1 MKAIRVHQPGGP
13 EVLEL
18 EEVPDPQPAAG
29 EALVRMEAIGV
40 NFIEVYQRKGQ
51 YRLPLPTTPGT
62 EGAGR
67 VVELG
72 PDVTG
77 LKVGDRV
84 ASVNFKGAY
93 AELALAPVER
103 LVVLPESIDVKL
115 AAAVVLQGMTAHYL
129 TVSTYPLTSESHCLI
144 HAAAG
149 GTGLLLCQIA
159 KLRGARIIGTV
170 STPEKAALATGAGA
184 NDVVLYTRQNFVEE
198 VRRITGGKGV
208 HVVYDSV
215 GRTTFDGSLDSLR
228 PRGMLVLFGQS
239 SGPVPP
245 VDPQV
250 LNTKGSLFLTRPT
263 LVHYTAG
270 REELSGRATDL
281 FRWIA
286 DGSLTVRIDRTYPLA
301 EAAKA
306 HIALEGRETTGKVLL
321 LPFS

>member
-13 EVLEL
+13 EVLKL
-18 EEVPDPQPAAG
+18 EDVPDPRPAAG
-29 EALVRMEAIGV
+29 EALVRLEAIGV
-40 NFIEVYQRKGQ
+40 NFIEVYQRTGQ
-51 YRLPLPTTPGT
+51 YRSPLPFTPGA

-67 VVELG
+67 VVEVG

-84 ASVNFKGAY
+84 AGVNFKGSY
-93 AELALAPVER
+93 AELAVASVER
-103 LVVLPESIDVKL
+103 LVVLPDSIDVKL
-115 AAAVVLQGMTAHYL
+115 AAAVMLQGMTAHYL
-129 TVSTYPLTSESHCLI
+129 AISTYPLTSESHCLI

-198 VRRITGGKGV
+198 ARRLTGGRGV

-215 GRTTFDGSLDSLR
+215 GKSTFDGSLDSLR
-228 PRGMLVLFGQS
+228 PRGMMVLFGQS

-245 VDPQV
+245 VDPQI
-250 LNTKGSLFLTRPT
+250 LNSKGSLYLTRPT
-263 LVHYTAG
+263 VANYTAT
-270 REELSGRATDL
+270 REELSARASEL
-281 FRWIA
+281 YGWIVQ
-286 DGSLTVRIDRTYPLA
+286 GSLQVRIDRTHPLA
-301 EAAKA
+301 DAAKA
-306 HIALEGRETTGKVLL
+306 HAALEGRQTMGKVLL
-321 LPFS
+321 IP